1 MKKCIKCLVD
11 KTTYD
16 FREYEQGKY
25 LKACIECNKKQ
36 ANEWIKNNKEKKTKS
51 NYEYNNSLR
60 GFLVNAF
67 NQIIK
72 RSRKRKNRKSV
83 EVKLTRKQF
92 FEEFLLHYERFG
104 MNCRYTGAP
113 LTTISNRGSGQITIT
128 QTNLSVDRIDNSLPY
143 QVDNIVFCTH
153 EFNNRKGSVRIDDCK
168 KILKVYEE
176 RKLELKEDGYHETQ
190 S

>member
-1 MKKCIKCLVD
+1 MKKCVKCLKD
-11 KTTYD
+11 KNIDEFYTYK
-16 FREYEQGKY
+16 QGKY
-25 LKACIECNKKQ
+25 FNVCKECQKKQ
-36 ANEWIKNNKEKKTKS
+36 VNEWMKNNKEKKTKS
-51 NYEYNNSLR
+51 NHKYNNSLR

-67 NQIIK
+67 NYVMK

-83 EVKLTRKQF
+83 EVKLTKQQF

-104 MNCRYTGAP
+104 MNCRYTGVP
-113 LTTISNRGSGQITIT
+113 LTTVSNRGGGQINIT

-153 EFNNRKGSVRIDDCK
+153 QFNNRKSSVGIDDCK
-168 KILKVYEE
+168 RILKVYEE
-176 RKLELKEDGYHETQ
+176 RKLELKEDGYETQ

>member
-11 KTTYD
+11 KNIHD

-25 LKACIECNKKQ
+25 LNACMECNRVQIRK
-36 ANEWIKNNKEKKTKS
+36 WIKNNKEKKIKT
-51 NYEYNNSLR
+51 NYTYNNSLR

-67 NQIIK
+67 NHMIK

-83 EVKLTRKQF
+83 EVKLTKQQF

-104 MNCRYTGAP
+104 MNCRYTGVP
-113 LTTISNRGSGQITIT
+113 LTTISNRGTKKITIT
-128 QTNLSVDRIDNSLPY
+128 QTNLSVDRIDNGLPY

-153 EFNNRKGSVRIDDCK
+153 QFNNRKSSVGIDDCK

-176 RKLELKEDGYHETQ
+176 RKLELIEDNYETQ

>member
-1 MKKCIKCLVD
+1 MKNCIKCLVD
-11 KTTYD
+11 KTAD
-16 FREYEQGKY
+16 NFREYKQGRY
-25 LKACIECNKKQ
+25 LNVCMECNRKQ
-36 ANEWIKNNKEKKTKS
+36 VNEWIENNKEKKTKS

-67 NQIIK
+67 NHIIK
-72 RSRKRKNRKSV
+72 RSRDRKNRKSIQLN
-83 EVKLTRKQF
+83 LTKQQF

-104 MNCRYTGAP
+104 MNCRYTGVP
-113 LTTISNRGSGQITIT
+113 LTTVSNRGGGQISIT
-128 QTNLSVDRIDNSLPY
+128 QTNLSVDRIDNTLPY
-143 QVDNIVFCTH
+143 QVDNIAFCTH

-176 RKLELKEDGYHETQ
+176 RKLELIEDNYETQ

>member
-1 MKKCIKCLVD
+1 MKQQVLNLKVSGLYTNPNQFSEIPQGALSIAENVVID
-11 KTTYD
+11 K
-16 FREYEQGKY
+16 GSV
-25 LKACIECNKKQ
+25 IESRRGFDK
-36 ANEWIKNNKEKKTKS
+36 
-51 NYEYNNSLR
+51 YNNSLR

-67 NQIIK
+67 NYIIK
-72 RSRKRKNRKSV
+72 RSRKRKNRKIIKV
-83 EVKLTRKQF
+83 NLTKQQF

-104 MNCRYTGAP
+104 MNCRYTGVP
-113 LTTISNRGSGQITIT
+113 LTTVSNRGGGQINIT

-153 EFNNRKGSVRIDDCK
+153 EFNNRKSSVGIDDCK

-176 RKLELKEDGYHETQ
+176 RKLELIEDNYETQ

>member
-1 MKKCIKCLVD
+1 MKKCIKCL
-11 KTTYD
+11 KHKNIEE
-16 FREYEQGKY
+16 FRQYKPGRY
-25 LKACIECNKKQ
+25 LNNCLECNREKIRK
-36 ANEWIKNNKEKKTKS
+36 WIKDNEERKNKS
-51 NYEYNNSLR
+51 NYTYNNSLR

-67 NQIIK
+67 NHMIK

-83 EVKLTRKQF
+83 EVNLTKQQF

-104 MNCRYTGAP
+104 MNCRYTGVP
-113 LTTISNRGSGQITIT
+113 LTTISNRGTKKITIT

-153 EFNNRKGSVRIDDCK
+153 QFNNRKSSVGIDDCK

-176 RKLELKEDGYHETQ
+176 RKLELIEDGYETQ

>member
-11 KTTYD
+11 KNIHD

-25 LKACIECNKKQ
+25 LNACMECNRVQIRK
-36 ANEWIKNNKEKKTKS
+36 WIKNNKEKKIKT
-51 NYEYNNSLR
+51 NYTYNNSLR

-67 NQIIK
+67 NHMIK

-83 EVKLTRKQF
+83 EVKLTKQQF

-104 MNCRYTGAP
+104 MNCRYTGVP
-113 LTTISNRGSGQITIT
+113 LTTISNRGKGQMGVT

-153 EFNNRKGSVRIDDCK
+153 KFNNRKGSVGIDDCK

-176 RKLELKEDGYHETQ
+176 RKLELIEDHYETQ

>member
-1 MKKCIKCLVD
+1 MKKCVKCLKN
-11 KTTYD
+11 KTIHD

-25 LKACIECNKKQ
+25 LNNCIKCNRKQ
-36 ANEWIKNNKEKKTKS
+36 VNKWIENNKEKKTKA
-51 NYEYNNSLR
+51 NYKYNNSLR

-67 NQIIK
+67 NYIIK
-72 RSRKRKNRKSV
+72 RSRKRKNRKIIKV
-83 EVKLTRKQF
+83 NLTKQQF

-104 MNCRYTGAP
+104 MNCRYTGVP
-113 LTTISNRGSGQITIT
+113 LTTVSNRGGGQINIT

-153 EFNNRKGSVRIDDCK
+153 EFNNRKSSVGIDDCK

-176 RKLELKEDGYHETQ
+176 RKLELIEDNYETQ

>member
-1 MKKCIKCLVD
+1 MKKCIKCL
-11 KTTYD
+11 KNKSISE
-16 FREYEQGKY
+16 FRQYETGKY
-25 LKACIECNKKQ
+25 LNVCLKCNRKIVNK
-36 ANEWIKNNKEKKTKS
+36 WIKNNKQRKTES
-51 NYEYNNSLR
+51 NYKYNNSTR

-67 NQIIK
+67 NYVMK

-83 EVKLTRKQF
+83 EVKLTKQQF
-92 FEEFLLHYERFG
+92 FEEFLLHVERFG
-104 MNCRYTGAP
+104 MNCRYTGVP
-113 LTTISNRGSGQITIT
+113 LTTISNRGGGQINIT

-153 EFNNRKGSVRIDDCK
+153 QFNNRKSSVGIDDCK

-176 RKLELKEDGYHETQ
+176 RKLELIEDNYETQ

>member
-1 MKKCIKCLVD
+1 MKKCNKCLVN
-11 KTTYD
+11 KTIHH
-16 FREYEQGKY
+16 FREYEKGKY
-25 LKACIECNKKQ
+25 LNFCIECNRKRVKD
-36 ANEWIKNNKEKKTKS
+36 WVKNNKERKTLS
-51 NYEYNNSLR
+51 NYKYNNSLR

-67 NQIIK
+67 NYIMK
-72 RSRKRKNRKSV
+72 RSRKRKNRKSI
-83 EVKLTRKQF
+83 EVNLTKQQF
-92 FEEFLLHYERFG
+92 FEEFLLHYQRHG
-104 MNCRYTGAP
+104 MNCRYTGVP
-113 LTTISNRGSGQITIT
+113 LTTISNRGGGQINIT
-128 QTNLSVDRIDNSLPY
+128 QTNLSVDRIDNTLPY